1 MRLYPA
7 SNPQVQRSNDFVLK
21 AFRAL
26 LESDADDSVNLAF
39 SDRKI
44 IVCGEH
50 LLEKDQ
56 TRPQIQGLITLFS
69 RLKIHS
75 FTFHPNFSFEDCG
88 AFIQTLSALLGE
100 KEITEPMSTLL
111 DKAGITSVSVDTK
124 RYVAIREGEQVIRED
139 LIGSGLN
146 ISDEEL
152 ANFVLGKTEND
163 PLQSVSPE
171 LVQELIN
178 RLPQANG
185 PHRHPE
191 EVSKSVI
198 EFLHNLSKE
207 TDLKKHHDEI
217 EKSAQALSGLDPSL
231 LAKLVATLPTSPA
244 ANAML
249 GSTLHQLSPQ
259 QLNTLIANLV
269 TEQTLAPAP
278 GRAQDQTSAGSLLN
292 RLGALEKER
301 EPEIKTAIAQN
312 IDARQMLLNPD
323 TTLAQLPEHLLQRL
337 KQPEWSAPVLATA
350 AQQVAD
356 PQIQAGGQVDFAAFN
371 RMLGHYEQ
379 LLSKEQQT
387 QVARQAGAQLASM
400 EGLALGNILAQKF
413 KGLFGEQLYSQVI
426 GQVSDELLDETVEHL
441 TPKQLNRMIATLTSD
456 IPLQIGKDKD
466 PNFKPADDSVLKRLA
481 QTKKGPEIT
490 KAIAQNIDARQM
502 LLNPDTTLAQ
512 LPEHLL
518 QRLKQPEWSAPVLAT
533 AAQQVADP
541 QIQAGG
547 QVDFAAFNRML
558 GHYEQLLS
566 KEQQTQ
572 VARQAGAQ
580 LASMEG
586 LALGNILA
594 QKFKGLFGEQL
605 YSQVIGQVS
614 DELLDETVEHLTPK
628 QLNRMVATLTSDI
641 PLQIGK
647 DKDPNFKPADDSVL
661 KRLAQT
667 KKGPEITKAIAQN
680 IDARQMLLNPDT
692 TLAQLPEHLL
702 QRLKQPEWSAPVLAT
717 AAQQVADP
725 QIQAGG
731 QVDFAAFNR
740 MLGHYEQLLSKEQQ
754 TQVARQAGAQLASME
769 GLALG
774 NILAQK
780 FKGLFGEQLY
790 SQVIGQVSDELLD
803 ETVEHLTPKQ
813 LNRMIATL
821 TSDIP
826 LQIGKDKDPNFKPA
840 DDSVLKRLAQTKKG
854 PEITKA
860 IAQNIDA
867 RLLQAPLEKLS
878 SLPDQLIRRLQ
889 QPAWSTPVLVSAAQQ
904 STDPSNLSG
913 DWSDPSSFE
922 RMLDR
927 YDTLLDKEQQL
938 QVATQVASQLAT
950 FDEKELGLLLVRKY
964 KSLFGEQL
972 YRQVISQLSEEK
984 LAKLVNQF
992 QALAEGRDAPQQKDI
1007 KDNDIEEAYKRLQQ
1021 TVRGEKMRAIVE
1033 MHHQQKKQREE
1044 QRQKTMQSSLDN
1056 LLRGDLKDLE
1066 KHEVHQALPETVR
1079 NLLFENKGETADNLL
1094 MQLAAA
1100 LQHGNPS
1107 IRTTAFQTMAAIGE
1121 QLAQIGQWERL
1132 EKLLPALKQGLQ
1144 LQGINELAVQQTM
1157 TAIGG
1162 LTGFYLTEEKYS
1174 LAGETAHAL
1183 RTFSLLDTAADTTN
1197 PLVRQHAL
1205 ETLKNLCSKP
1215 VLEQLMNLYLHSEV
1229 HQEAAGKLLV
1239 EMGPESAK
1247 FQLQQ
1252 LMNNESR
1259 FERKRLL
1266 ALIKQT
1272 GNPALSILLE
1282 QLHKDSPWFVVR
1294 NIIRLLGEIGNPDLF
1309 TTIKPFI
1316 NHPDLRVQQE
1326 VINTST
1332 KIGGEH
1338 LKDFL
1343 LHALQTIDDSLKIRL
1358 INHIATNHDERFV
1371 RPLTDLLEGTKP
1383 FLGKNKNDLQLAL
1396 CKTLGAIGSR
1406 RATASLSRV
1415 AQSKN
1420 VLGLAGYS
1428 EEVRR
1433 AAGIAL
1439 DQIREASISQK
1450 GQDED
1455 EDYGTGASGEHTAPS
1470 TAGSSQDSV
1479 EVREETIFRLAAQ
1492 GEP

>member
-1 MRLYPA
+1 MRLYPV

-26 LESDADDSVNLAF
+26 LENDADDSVNLAF

-50 LLEKDQ
+50 LPEKDQ

-100 KEITEPMSTLL
+100 KDITEPMSTLL
-111 DKAGITSVSVDTK
+111 DKAGIASVSVDTK
-124 RYVAIREGEQVIRED
+124 RYVAIRDGEQVIRED

-207 TDLKKHHDEI
+207 TDFKKHHDEI

-244 ANAML
+244 ADAML

-269 TEQTLAPAP
+269 TEQTLASAP
-278 GRAQDQTSAGSLLN
+278 GRAQNQTSASNLLN

-323 TTLAQLPEHLLQRL
+323 TTLAQLPEHLLQR
-337 KQPEWSAPVLATA
+337 
-350 AQQVAD
+350 
-356 PQIQAGGQVDFAAFN
+356 I
-371 RMLGHYEQ
+371 
-379 LLSKEQQT
+379 
-387 QVARQAGAQLASM
+387 
-400 EGLALGNILAQKF
+400 
-413 KGLFGEQLYSQVI
+413 
-426 GQVSDELLDETVEHL
+426 
-441 TPKQLNRMIATLTSD
+441 
-456 IPLQIGKDKD
+456 
-466 PNFKPADDSVLKRLA
+466 
-481 QTKKGPEIT
+481 
-490 KAIAQNIDARQM
+490 
-502 LLNPDTTLAQ
+502 
-512 LPEHLL
+512 
-518 QRLKQPEWSAPVLAT
+518 KQPEWSAPVLAT

-680 IDARQMLLNPDT
+680 IDAR
-692 TLAQLPEHLL
+692 
-702 QRLKQPEWSAPVLAT
+702 
-717 AAQQVADP
+717 
-725 QIQAGG
+725 
-731 QVDFAAFNR
+731 
-740 MLGHYEQLLSKEQQ
+740 
-754 TQVARQAGAQLASME
+754 
-769 GLALG
+769 
-774 NILAQK
+774 
-780 FKGLFGEQLY
+780 
-790 SQVIGQVSDELLD
+790 
-803 ETVEHLTPKQ
+803 
-813 LNRMIATL
+813 
-821 TSDIP
+821 
-826 LQIGKDKDPNFKPA
+826 
-840 DDSVLKRLAQTKKG
+840 
-854 PEITKA
+854 
-860 IAQNIDA
+860 
-867 RLLQAPLEKLS
+867 LLQAPLEKLP
-878 SLPDQLIRRLQ
+878 SLPDQLIKRLR

-992 QALAEGRDAPQQKDI
+992 QSLAEGRDAPQQKDI

-1044 QRQKTMQSSLDN
+1044 QRQKTMQSSLGN

-1066 KHEVHQALPETVR
+1066 KHEIHQALPETVR

-1094 MQLAAA
+1094 MQLAVA

-1183 RTFSLLDTAADTTN
+1183 RIFSLLDTAADTTN

-1215 VLEQLMNLYLHSEV
+1215 VLEQLMNLYLHSEA

-1247 FQLQQ
+1247 FQLQH

-1309 TTIKPFI
+1309 TAIKHFI

-1343 LHALQTIDDSLKIRL
+1343 LQALQTIDDSLKIRL

-1439 DQIREASISQK
+1439 DQIREASINQK
-1450 GQDED
+1450 GQEED
-1455 EDYGTGASGEHTAPS
+1455 EDYGTGASGEHSALS

-1479 EVREETIFRLAAQ
+1479 EAKEEGIFRLAAQ
-1492 GEP
+1492 GDSDQAKQQLVDLIAATAHAGDFKTAERLRERIYEIDSLALGDIIRSDEIIEQEKKGTMKEEDFEIWSDLTDRLSSQEFETIYQEVSERRYKPEETIVAQGDKNDALFFITQGSLKVSHQAGPRELFITSLNRGQIAGENFFAPSFWTVTLTSLTPSRVHILPQAALNVWQEKYPGLRAKLYEYYLSGNTIHSMLEKKGLERRQGQRFTLSRKIQVQPINNLDNPIGRGFRAETADISQGGLSFLIRISRQENARLLLGRRMQVVLPVGGKAQHLNLKGLVIGIQPLQIQENDFSVHFKLDHPLEPQGLQSILG